1 MVKKSIPSEKQIENL
16 DWKALELQ
24 RKFCKQ
30 MQLVH
35 QHWFLRLAHAFRR
48 FLIELKLFFRNY
60 ANTSDSRRLK
70 VYIINK
76 NNKLKNSI

>member
-48 FLIELKLFFRNY
+48 FLIELKLFFETMLILPIQGVLRF
-60 ANTSDSRRLK
+60 
-70 VYIINK
+70 I
-76 NNKLKNSI
+76 

>member
-35 QHWFLRLAHAFRR
+35 QHWFLRCAHAFRR
-48 FLIELKLFFRNY
+48 FLIELKLFFETMLILPIQGVLRF
-60 ANTSDSRRLK
+60 
-70 VYIINK
+70 I
-76 NNKLKNSI
+76 